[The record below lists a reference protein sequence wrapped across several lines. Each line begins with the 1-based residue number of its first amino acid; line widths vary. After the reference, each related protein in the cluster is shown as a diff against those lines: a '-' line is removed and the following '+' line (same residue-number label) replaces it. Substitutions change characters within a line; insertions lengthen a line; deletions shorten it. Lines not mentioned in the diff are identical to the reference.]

1 MFAFQAGVLLE
12 EQERHAPEVYA
23 VAKKGYAAMEKSER
37 VVGDNDA
44 HFVHENESFFV
55 PRSTPHIPDNPG
67 RVPLEIVEVQM
78 GEYVSG
84 DDIVRFDERCPE
96 DESELISGKSGQTF
110 NRLRQ
115 KHQRPFERT
124 GACFWK
130 RDPSQARETISSTE
144 MKPVPV
150 KVTPGILFRT

>member
-1 MFAFQAGVLLE
+1 VLFVSPADHVIRPEEAFVDFLERAASIAAG
-12 EQERHAPEVYA
+12 
-23 VAKKGYAAMEKSER
+23 
-37 VVGDNDA
+37 
-44 HFVHENESFFV
+44 
-55 PRSTPHIPDNPG
+55 
-67 RVPLEIVEVQM
+67 
-78 GEYVSG
+78 
-84 DDIVRFDERCPE
+84 ERCPE

-130 RDPSQARETISSTE
+130 RDPSQARQTISSAS